1 MVTKMTI
8 HSEQG
13 DSTMDFRNFL
23 QALRRHWK
31 LLAAG
36 TLTGLLV
43 AVALSAL
50 TRPTYTAQTQLF
62 VAVEGT
68 GTVSELQDGDQFGQS
83 RVRSYLGMVHSPI
96 VLQPVIA
103 SLSLSESPDELAGRV
118 KASAAPDTVLID
130 IFVEDRSPEQAA
142 AVAQSVVASL
152 VKAVGNLEKPELGN
166 SSRVSLS
173 VTNPASAPLTPT
185 APNTR
190 SNVLLGLLIG
200 FGLGLVVVYLKSRWE
215 NVVGGEADLRRA
227 TKAPLLTRVYL
238 ERDAA
243 KSPIMAKSGPRSSR
257 PESFRELRTNLQ
269 LGEIGDRSKIV
280 LVTSSIRGEGRST
293 TAINLAIAI
302 AEAGQSVC
310 LVDADLRH
318 PKVSDYL
325 GLGRKEGLT
334 NALESGGDVD
344 ELLQRWGDKG
354 LVVLAS
360 GPVPPNPSEIAGSEE
375 MKHLL
380 EHLESQFDAVI
391 IDTPQLIPYTDAAVL
406 SQLGAGVVLVV
417 GEQEVRL
424 QDLERSLSALS
435 LVGSNLVGVVLNRIA
450 GSVPAFEFSADRRSD
465 APTANEDL
473 TDNGR
478 SRSASKT
485 HGNSEP
491 LPVVLASGQENE
503 RVGRASRM

>member
-1 MVTKMTI
+1 MVTKIAI
-8 HSEQG
+8 HSKQR

-31 LLAAG
+31 LVAAG

-43 AVALSAL
+43 AVGLSAL
-50 TRPTYTAQTQLF
+50 TRPTYTAQTQVF
-62 VAVEGT
+62 VGIDGT
-68 GTVSELQDGDQFGQS
+68 GTIPELQEGDRFGQS

-96 VLQPVIA
+96 VLQPVID
-103 SLSLSESPDELAGRV
+103 SLNLSESPDELAGRV

-130 IFVEDRSPEQAA
+130 IMVEDRAPGQAA
-142 AVAQSVVASL
+142 AVAQAVVASL
-152 VKAVGNLEKPELGN
+152 IKAVENLEKPRLG
-166 SSRVSLS
+166 SSSPVTLS
-173 VTNPASAPLTPT
+173 VTKPASIPLTPS

-190 SNVLLGLLIG
+190 INILLGFLIG
-200 FGLGLVVVYLKSRWE
+200 LGLGLVLVYLKSRWE
-215 NVVGGEADLRRA
+215 NVIGGEGDLRR
-227 TKAPLLTRVYL
+227 TTTAPVLGRVYL

-243 KSPIMAKSGPRSSR
+243 KNPIMTKSGPRSPR

-269 LGEIGDRSKIV
+269 LGEIGGRSKVV

-293 TAINLAIAI
+293 TAVNLAIAI

-334 NALESGGDVD
+334 NVLTSGGDVD

-354 LVVLAS
+354 LAVLAS
-360 GPVPPNPSEIAGSEE
+360 GPVPPNPSEVVGSEE
-375 MKHLL
+375 MKQLL

-406 SQLGAGVVLVV
+406 SQHGAGVVLVV
-417 GEQEVRL
+417 GEQQVRV

-435 LVGSNLVGVVLNRIA
+435 LVGSNLVGVVLNRIT
-450 GSVPAFEFSADRRSD
+450 GSVPAAEPSTDQRSD
-465 APTANEDL
+465 APTPNENV
-473 TDNGR
+473 TDSGP
-478 SRSASKT
+478 SLPASET
-485 HGNSEP
+485 HGEP
-491 LPVVLASGQENE
+491 QPVVLASGQENA
-503 RVGRASRM
+503 RVGRGSRM